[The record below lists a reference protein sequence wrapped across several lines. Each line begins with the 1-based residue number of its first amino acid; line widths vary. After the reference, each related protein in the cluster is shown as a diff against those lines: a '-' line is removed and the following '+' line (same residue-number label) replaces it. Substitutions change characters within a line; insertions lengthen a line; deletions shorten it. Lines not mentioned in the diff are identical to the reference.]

1 MVTTTDRHWHKGI
14 TDNVSDHNALMR
26 TLKNK
31 GRIKT
36 VSGGYEYAGRIS
48 YAENSTYQRYSG
60 YDALNTA
67 ASDVLTSVK
76 YEFQQAVLHVT
87 ASGREIRMNMGS
99 EERMLD
105 LVKERKKVA
114 LDTAANQ
121 FSIDLYGSGALT
133 NQIGGLAHIIQ
144 TAGTGTVG
152 GIDSSTYTMW
162 KNKFK
167 EMTGTNLAASP
178 SVANA
183 ASFKADM
190 NNLWL
195 QLVRGADK
203 PDLIVMSHDFFSLYE
218 LGEQELQRY
227 ANADVANAGFQ
238 TLKYKGIDIVFDDNT
253 NFSTTQERAYF
264 LNTNHLFLVQHS
276 DAKWSVDEVK
286 RPTNQDAIVV
296 PIYWMGQLV
305 CLYRAGQGILFDA
318 G

>member
-1 MVTTTDRHWHKGI
+1 MVTTTDRYWHKEV
-14 TDNVSDHNALMR
+14 TDNVSDHNALMNVMKR
-26 TLKNK
+26 K
-31 GRIKT
+31 GKIKT
-36 VSGGYEYAGRIS
+36 ISGGYEFAAPIA
-48 YAENSTYQRYSG
+48 YAENGTYQRYSG

-76 YEFQQAVLHVT
+76 YDFQQVALHVT

-99 EERMLD
+99 EQRMID
-105 LVKERKKVA
+105 LVKERKNVA
-114 LDTAANQ
+114 LKTAANQ

-133 NQIGGLAHIIQ
+133 NQIGGLAHLIQ
-144 TAGTGTVG
+144 TNGEGTVG
-152 GIDSSTYTMW
+152 GIVSGTYTMW

-183 ASFKADM
+183 ASLKADM
-190 NNLWL
+190 NNIWL
-195 QLVRGADK
+195 SLVRGADK
-203 PDLIVMSHDFFSLYE
+203 PDLIVMSHDFYSLYE
-218 LGEQELQRY
+218 LGEQDHQRY
-227 ANADVANAGFQ
+227 ASSDLANAGFQ
-238 TLKYKGIDIVFDDNT
+238 TLKYKGVDVVFDDNS

-264 LNTNHLFLVQHS
+264 VNTDYLWLVQHS
-276 DAKWSVDEVK
+276 DAKWSVDEAK

-305 CLYRAGQGILFDA
+305 TTYRAGQGILFDA